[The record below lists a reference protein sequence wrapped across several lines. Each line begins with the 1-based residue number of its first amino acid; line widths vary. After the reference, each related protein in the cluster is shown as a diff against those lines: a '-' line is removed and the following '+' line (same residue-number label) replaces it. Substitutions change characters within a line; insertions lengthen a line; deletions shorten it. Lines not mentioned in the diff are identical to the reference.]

1 MNSVFCYNLNM
12 AKTIV
17 GVLRGGPS
25 SEYEVSLQTGAS
37 VLKNLNRER
46 YEPRDIF
53 ITKNGVWHM
62 DGFQRGEDYILH
74 RLDVVFNAL
83 HGEYGE
89 DGKVQ
94 RILEH
99 FGVPFTGSRSLPS
112 AMAMNKV
119 MTKNSMVN
127 LPLKMPRHIVI
138 ENSDE
143 DLEKKI
149 MEIWRTFIQP
159 SVVKPMALGSS
170 VGVGIA
176 RDFPTL
182 HGLILGALEKSD
194 AALVEEY
201 IRGREA
207 TCGVVENFRGDEI
220 YQLLPVEI
228 IPPAEKDFFDY
239 EAKYSGA
246 SREICPG
253 NFLPEEKVAIQQAA
267 ALVHQT
273 LGLGHY
279 SRSDFIVSPK
289 RGIYF
294 LEVNTLPGLTNESL
308 LPKSLA
314 AIGCSLPDFLEHLIT
329 LALSR

>member
-1 MNSVFCYNLNM
+1 MS
-12 AKTIV
+12 KTIV

-25 SEYEVSLQTGAS
+25 SEYEVSLKTGAS

-53 ITKNGVWHM
+53 IAKDGAWHL
-62 DGFQRGEDYILH
+62 DGLRRGEDYILH
-74 RLDVVFNAL
+74 RVDVVFNAL

-99 FGVPFTGSRSLPS
+99 FGAPFTGSLSLPS

-119 MTKNSMVN
+119 MTKNSVSG
-127 LPLKMPRHIVI
+127 LPIKMPRHIVI
-138 ENSDE
+138 ENSEE
-143 DLEKKI
+143 DLERKI
-149 MEIWRTFIQP
+149 MEVWKTFTQP

-176 RDFPTL
+176 RDFPTFRL
-182 HGLILGALEKSD
+182 LILGALEKSD
-194 AALVEEY
+194 SALVEEY
-201 IRGREA
+201 IQGREA
-207 TCGVVENFRGDEI
+207 TCGVVENFRGEEI

-228 IPPAEKDFFDY
+228 IPPPEKEFFDY
-239 EAKYSGA
+239 QAKYSGI

-253 NFLPEEKVAIQQAA
+253 NFSPEEKAEIQQVA
-267 ALVHQT
+267 ALVHRT
-273 LGLGHY
+273 LGLSHY

-314 AIGCSLPDFLEHLIT
+314 AIGCSLPDFLEHLIA
-329 LALSR
+329 LALGR

>member
-1 MNSVFCYNLNM
+1 MS
-12 AKTIV
+12 KIIV

-25 SEYEVSLQTGAS
+25 SEYEVSLQTGTS

-53 ITKNGVWHM
+53 IAKDGAWHM

-74 RLDVVFNAL
+74 RVDVVFNAL

-119 MTKNSMVN
+119 MTKNSIAH
-127 LPLKMPRHIVI
+127 LLLKMPRHIVI
-138 ENSDE
+138 ENSE
-143 DLEKKI
+143 TDLERKI
-149 MEIWRTFIQP
+149 MEIWQTFIQP
-159 SVVKPMALGSS
+159 SVIKPMALGSS
-170 VGVGIA
+170 IGVGIA
-176 RDFPTL
+176 RDFKTFRE
-182 HGLILGALEKSD
+182 LILGVLEKSD
-194 AALVEEY
+194 AVLVEEY
-201 IRGREA
+201 IQGREA
-207 TCGVVENFRGDEI
+207 TCGVVENFRGEEI

-228 IPPAEKDFFDY
+228 IPPADKEFFDY
-239 EAKYSGA
+239 QAKYSGI
-246 SREICPG
+246 SREVCPG
-253 NFLPEEKVAIQQAA
+253 NFSPEEKATIQQAA

-294 LEVNTLPGLTNESL
+294 LEVNALPGLTNESL

-314 AIGCSLPDFLEHLIT
+314 AVGCSLPDFLEHLLT
-329 LALSR
+329 LALTRK

>member
-1 MNSVFCYNLNM
+1 MS
-12 AKTIV
+12 KTIV

-46 YEPRDIF
+46 YEPRDIL
-53 ITKNGVWHM
+53 IAKNGAWHM
-62 DGFQRGEDYILH
+62 DGFRRGEDYILH
-74 RLDVVFNAL
+74 RVDVVFNAL

-94 RILEH
+94 RIMEH
-99 FGVPFTGSRSLPS
+99 FGTPFTGSLSLPS
-112 AMAMNKV
+112 AMAFNKAL
-119 MTKNSMVN
+119 TKNHIAGTSVR
-127 LPLKMPRHIVI
+127 LPRHIVI
-138 ENSDE
+138 ENSEE
-143 DLEKKI
+143 DLERKI
-149 MEIWRTFIQP
+149 KEVWRTFLQP
-159 SVVKPMALGSS
+159 SVVKPVALGSS

-176 RDFPTL
+176 RDFPTFRA
-182 HGLILGALEKSD
+182 LILGALEKSD
-194 AALVEEY
+194 GAMVEEY
-201 IRGREA
+201 IQGREA
-207 TCGVVENFRGDEI
+207 TCGVVKNFRGEEI
-220 YQLLPVEI
+220 YQLLPIEI
-228 IPPAEKDFFDY
+228 IPPPEKDFFDY
-239 EAKYSGA
+239 EAKYSGI

-253 NFLPEEKVAIQQAA
+253 NFSPEEKAEIQQAA
-267 ALVHQT
+267 ALVHRT

-314 AIGCSLPDFLEHLIT
+314 AIGCSLPDFLEHLLT
-329 LALSR
+329 LALDRK

>member
-1 MNSVFCYNLNM
+1 MT
-12 AKTIV
+12 KTIV

-37 VLKNLNRER
+37 VLKNLNREKF
-46 YEPRDIF
+46 ESRDIF
-53 ITKNGVWHM
+53 IAKDGAWHM
-62 DGFQRGEDYILH
+62 DGFQRSQDYILH
-74 RLDVVFNAL
+74 RVDVAFNAL

-112 AMAMNKV
+112 AIAMNKV
-119 MTKNSMVN
+119 LTKNFIAH
-127 LPLKMPRHIVI
+127 LPLKISQHIVI
-138 ENSDE
+138 ENSE
-143 DLEKKI
+143 ANLEKKI
-149 MEIWRTFIQP
+149 MEVWRTFIQP

-176 RDFPTL
+176 RDFPTFRA
-182 HGLILGALEKSD
+182 LILAALEKSD
-194 AALVEEY
+194 SALVEEY
-201 IRGREA
+201 IQGREA
-207 TCGVVENFRGDEI
+207 TCGVVENFRGEEI

-228 IPPAEKDFFDY
+228 IPPADKEFFDY
-239 EAKYSGA
+239 QAKYSGI

-253 NFLPEEKVAIQQAA
+253 NFSLEEKATIQQAA
-267 ALVHQT
+267 ALVHRI

-314 AIGCSLPDFLEHLIT
+314 AVGCSLSDFLEHLIT

>member
-1 MNSVFCYNLNM
+1 MS
-12 AKTIV
+12 KTIV

-25 SEYEVSLQTGAS
+25 SEYEVSLKTGAS

-53 ITKNGVWHM
+53 IAKDGAWHL
-62 DGFQRGEDYILH
+62 DGLRRGEDYILH
-74 RLDVVFNAL
+74 RVDVVFNAL

-99 FGVPFTGSRSLPS
+99 FGAPFTGSLSLPS

-119 MTKNSMVN
+119 MTKNSVSG
-127 LPLKMPRHIVI
+127 LPIKMPRHIVI
-138 ENSDE
+138 ENSEE
-143 DLEKKI
+143 DLERKI
-149 MEIWRTFIQP
+149 MEVWKTFTQP
-159 SVVKPMALGSS
+159 SVVKPMAFGSS

-176 RDFPTL
+176 RDFPTFRL
-182 HGLILGALEKSD
+182 LILGALEKSD
-194 AALVEEY
+194 SALVEEY
-201 IRGREA
+201 IQGREA
-207 TCGVVENFRGDEI
+207 TCGVVENFRGEEI

-228 IPPAEKDFFDY
+228 IPPPEKEFFDY
-239 EAKYSGA
+239 QAKYSGL

-253 NFLPEEKVAIQQAA
+253 NFSPAEKTTIQQAA

-314 AIGCSLPDFLEHLIT
+314 AIGCSLPDFLEHLIA
-329 LALSR
+329 LALGR

>member
-1 MNSVFCYNLNM
+1 MS
-12 AKTIV
+12 KIIV

-25 SEYEVSLQTGAS
+25 SEYEVSLKTGAS

-46 YEPRDIF
+46 YEPRDIL
-53 ITKNGVWHM
+53 IAKDGAWHM
-62 DGFQRGEDYILH
+62 DGFRRGEDYILH
-74 RLDVVFNAL
+74 RVDVVFNAL

-94 RILEH
+94 RIMEH
-99 FGVPFTGSRSLPS
+99 FGAPFTGSLSLPS
-112 AMAMNKV
+112 AIAMNKV
-119 MTKNSMVN
+119 MTKNNVAGTSVR
-127 LPLKMPRHIVI
+127 LPRHIVI

-143 DLEKKI
+143 NLERKI
-149 MEIWRTFIQP
+149 IDAWKTFTQP

-182 HGLILGALEKSD
+182 RALILGVLKKSD
-194 AALVEEY
+194 GAMVEEY
-201 IRGREA
+201 IQGREA
-207 TCGVVENFRGDEI
+207 TCGVVENFRGEEI

-228 IPPAEKDFFDY
+228 IPPPERDFFDY
-239 EAKYSGA
+239 QAKYSGI

-253 NFLPEEKVAIQQAA
+253 NFSAEEKKEIQQAA
-267 ALVHQT
+267 RLVHKT

-294 LEVNTLPGLTNESL
+294 LEVNTLPGLTSESL
-308 LPKSLA
+308 FPKSLV
-314 AIGCSLPDFLEHLIT
+314 AIGCSLPDFLEHLIM
-329 LALSR
+329 LALDRK

>member
-1 MNSVFCYNLNM
+1 MS
-12 AKTIV
+12 KIIV

-25 SEYEVSLQTGAS
+25 SEYEVSLKTGAS
-37 VLKNLNRER
+37 VLKNLNRDR
-46 YEPRDIF
+46 YEPRDIL
-53 ITKNGVWHM
+53 IAKDGAWHM
-62 DGFQRGEDYILH
+62 DGFRRGEDYILH
-74 RLDVVFNAL
+74 RVDVVFNAL

-94 RILEH
+94 RIMEH
-99 FGVPFTGSRSLPS
+99 FGAPFTGSLSLPS

-119 MTKNSMVN
+119 MTKNHITRTSIR
-127 LPLKMPRHIVI
+127 LPRHIVI

-143 DLEKKI
+143 NLERKI
-149 MEIWRTFIQP
+149 IDAWKTFTQP

-176 RDFPTL
+176 RDFPTFRS
-182 HGLILGALEKSD
+182 LIINALEKSD
-194 AALVEEY
+194 AAMVEEY
-201 IRGREA
+201 IQGREA
-207 TCGVVENFRGDEI
+207 TCGVVENFRGEEI

-228 IPPAEKDFFDY
+228 IPPPERDFFDY
-239 EAKYSGA
+239 QAKYSGI

-253 NFLPEEKVAIQQAA
+253 NFSAEEKKEIQQAA
-267 ALVHQT
+267 ALVHKT

-294 LEVNTLPGLTNESL
+294 LEVNTLPGLTSESL

-314 AIGCSLPDFLEHLIT
+314 AIGCSLPDFLEHLIM
-329 LALSR
+329 LALDRK

>member
-1 MNSVFCYNLNM
+1 MS
-12 AKTIV
+12 KTIV

-53 ITKNGVWHM
+53 IDKSGVWHL
-62 DGFQRGEDYILH
+62 DGFQRSPDCILH
-74 RLDVVFNAL
+74 RVDVIFNAL

-99 FGVPFTGSRSLPS
+99 FGAPFTGSRSLAS
-112 AMAMNKV
+112 AIAMNKV
-119 MTKNSMVN
+119 LTKNSIAR
-127 LPLKMPRHIVI
+127 LPLKTAHHIVI
-138 ENSDE
+138 ENSSTDE
-143 DLEKKI
+143 NLERKI
-149 MEIWRTFIQP
+149 IEIWKTFIQP
-159 SVVKPMALGSS
+159 SVVKPVALGSS

-176 RDFPTL
+176 RDFQTFRT
-182 HGLILGALEKSD
+182 LILAALKKSD
-194 AALVEEY
+194 AVLVEEY
-201 IRGREA
+201 IKGREA
-207 TCGVVENFRGDEI
+207 TCGVVENFRDEEI

-228 IPPAEKDFFDY
+228 IPPPEKDFFDY

-253 NFLPEEKVAIQQAA
+253 NFSPEEKAAIQQTA
-267 ALVHQT
+267 ALVHKT

-294 LEVNTLPGLTNESL
+294 LEVNTLPGLTSESL

-314 AIGCSLPDFLEHLIT
+314 AVGCPLPDFLEHLIA
-329 LALSR
+329 LALARK

>member
-1 MNSVFCYNLNM
+1 MS
-12 AKTIV
+12 KTIV

-25 SEYEVSLQTGAS
+25 SEYEVSLQTGAG
-37 VLKNLNRER
+37 VLKNLNREKF
-46 YEPRDIF
+46 EPRDIF
-53 ITKNGVWHM
+53 IAKNGAWHLG
-62 DGFQRGEDYILH
+62 GFQYSPDHILH
-74 RLDVVFNAL
+74 RVDVIFNAL

-99 FGVPFTGSRSLPS
+99 FGTPFTGSRSLPS

-119 MTKNSMVN
+119 MTKNRIDHIVGTPVR
-127 LPLKMPRHIVI
+127 LPRHIVI
-138 ENSDE
+138 ENSE
-143 DLEKKI
+143 GDLERKI
-149 MEIWRTFIQP
+149 MEVWRTFLQP
-159 SVVKPMALGSS
+159 SVIKPVALGSS
-170 VGVGIA
+170 VGVGLA
-176 RDFPTL
+176 RDFPTFRA
-182 HGLILGALEKSD
+182 LILGALEKSE

-207 TCGVVENFRGDEI
+207 TCGVVESFRGEEI

-228 IPPAEKDFFDY
+228 VPPAEKDFFDY
-239 EAKYSGA
+239 QAKYSGI

-253 NFLPEEKVAIQQAA
+253 NFSPEEKKEIQQVA

-294 LEVNTLPGLTNESL
+294 LEVNTLPGLTSESL

-314 AIGCSLPDFLEHLIT
+314 AVGCSFPDFLEHLIT
-329 LALSR
+329 LALNR

>member
-1 MNSVFCYNLNM
+1 MS
-12 AKTIV
+12 KIIV

-25 SEYEVSLQTGAS
+25 SEYEVSLKTGAS

-46 YEPRDIF
+46 YEPRDIL
-53 ITKNGVWHM
+53 IAKDGAWHM
-62 DGFQRGEDYILH
+62 DGFRRGEDYILH
-74 RLDVVFNAL
+74 RVDVVFNAL

-94 RILEH
+94 RIMEH
-99 FGVPFTGSRSLPS
+99 FGASFTGSLSLPS
-112 AMAMNKV
+112 AIAMNKV
-119 MTKNSMVN
+119 MTKNNVAGASVR
-127 LPLKMPRHIVI
+127 LPRHIVI

-143 DLEKKI
+143 NLERKI
-149 MEIWRTFIQP
+149 IDAWKTFTQP

-176 RDFPTL
+176 RDFPTFRS
-182 HGLILGALEKSD
+182 LIINALEKSD
-194 AALVEEY
+194 AAMVEEY
-201 IRGREA
+201 IQGREA
-207 TCGVVENFRGDEI
+207 TCGVVENFRGEEI

-228 IPPAEKDFFDY
+228 IPPPEKDFFDY
-239 EAKYSGA
+239 QAKYSGI

-253 NFLPEEKVAIQQAA
+253 NFSAKEKKEIQQAA

-294 LEVNTLPGLTNESL
+294 LEVNTLPGLTSESL

>member
-1 MNSVFCYNLNM
+1 MS
-12 AKTIV
+12 KIIV

-53 ITKNGVWHM
+53 IAKDGVWHM
-62 DGFQRGEDYILH
+62 DGFQRSQDYILH
-74 RLDVVFNAL
+74 RVDVVFNAL

-99 FGVPFTGSRSLPS
+99 FGAPFTGSRSLPS
-112 AMAMNKV
+112 AIAMNKV
-119 MTKNSMVN
+119 LTKNSVARF
-127 LPLKMPRHIVI
+127 PLKMPRHIVI
-138 ENSDE
+138 ENSEE

-149 MEIWRTFIQP
+149 MKIWRTFIQP

-170 VGVGIA
+170 VGVGIV
-176 RDFPTL
+176 RDFQTFRA
-182 HGLILGALEKSD
+182 LILAALEKSD
-194 AALVEEY
+194 AVLVEEY

-207 TCGVVENFRGDEI
+207 TCGVVENFRGEEI

-228 IPPAEKDFFDY
+228 IPPADKEFFDY
-239 EAKYSGA
+239 EAKYSGI
-246 SREICPG
+246 SREISPG
-253 NFLPEEKVAIQQAA
+253 NFSPEEKVAIQQAT

-279 SRSDFIVSPK
+279 SRSDFIISPK

-308 LPKSLA
+308 FPKSLA
-314 AIGCSLPDFLEHLIT
+314 AIGCSLPDFLEHLLT
-329 LALSR
+329 LALTRK

>member
-1 MNSVFCYNLNM
+1 MS
-12 AKTIV
+12 KIIV

-25 SEYEVSLQTGAS
+25 SEYEVSLKTGAS
-37 VLKNLNRER
+37 VLKNLNRDR
-46 YEPRDIF
+46 YEPRDIL
-53 ITKNGVWHM
+53 IAKDGAWHM
-62 DGFQRGEDYILH
+62 DGFRRGEDYILH
-74 RLDVVFNAL
+74 RVDVVFNAL

-94 RILEH
+94 RIMEH
-99 FGVPFTGSRSLPS
+99 FGAPFTGSLSLPS

-119 MTKNSMVN
+119 MTKNHITRTSIR
-127 LPLKMPRHIVI
+127 LPRHIVI

-143 DLEKKI
+143 NLERKI
-149 MEIWRTFIQP
+149 IDAWKTFTQP

-176 RDFPTL
+176 RDFPTFRS
-182 HGLILGALEKSD
+182 LIINALKESD
-194 AALVEEY
+194 GVMVEEY
-201 IRGREA
+201 IQGREA
-207 TCGVVENFRGDEI
+207 TCGVVENFRGEEI

-228 IPPAEKDFFDY
+228 IPPPERDFFDY
-239 EAKYSGA
+239 QAKYSGI

-253 NFLPEEKVAIQQAA
+253 NFSAEEKKEIQQAA
-267 ALVHQT
+267 ALVHKA

-294 LEVNTLPGLTNESL
+294 LEVNTLPGLTSESL

-314 AIGCSLPDFLEHLIT
+314 AIGCSLPDFLEHLIM
-329 LALSR
+329 LALDRK